1 MGNQHRQDRP
11 PARRSL
17 QLPDQGHL
25 LSSRPR
31 REQGQA
37 TVELALLLPFLVFLL
52 MCIVQTALVARDAVL
67 VSHAA
72 RVGARIA
79 AVNPSMDAVRDAV
92 ASAAPLDP
100 HRLDVERMVAGDLV
114 RVTVRYRSATEV
126 PLAGALVGDVHLSES
141 AAMPDERS
149 HGQRASAEIAACACH
164 THGVQWQVT
173 HL

>member
-1 MGNQHRQDRP
+1 
-11 PARRSL
+11 
-17 QLPDQGHL
+17 
-25 LSSRPR
+25 
-31 REQGQA
+31 
-37 TVELALLLPFLVFLL
+37 

-79 AVNPSMDAVRDAV
+79 AVEPSMDAVRDAV
-92 ASAAPLDP
+92 VSAAPLDP
-100 HRLDVERMVAGDLV
+100 DRLDVERSVSGELV

-126 PLAGALVGDVHLSES
+126 PLAGALVGDVLLSES
-141 AAMPDERS
+141 AAMPDERQ
-149 HGQRASAEIAACACH
+149 HRHAASAEIATCACH

>member
-1 MGNQHRQDRP
+1 M
-11 PARRSL
+11 
-17 QLPDQGHL
+17 
-25 LSSRPR
+25 
-31 REQGQA
+31 
-37 TVELALLLPFLVFLL
+37 PFLVLLL

-79 AVNPSMDAVRDAV
+79 AVEPSIDAVRSAV
-92 ASAAPLDP
+92 VSAAPLDP
-100 HRLDVERMVAGDLV
+100 DRLEIERHDGDLV

-126 PLAGALVGDVHLSES
+126 PLVGALIGDVHLSES

-149 HGQRASAEIAACACH
+149 VGRPTSSEIAACACH
-164 THGVQWQVT
+164 THEVQWQVT

>member
-1 MGNQHRQDRP
+1 M
-11 PARRSL
+11 
-17 QLPDQGHL
+17 
-25 LSSRPR
+25 
-31 REQGQA
+31 
-37 TVELALLLPFLVFLL
+37 PFLVFLL
-52 MCIVQTALVARDAVL
+52 MCIIQTALVARDAVL

-79 AVNPSMDAVRDAV
+79 AVEPSMDAVRDAV
-92 ASAAPLDP
+92 VSAAPLDP
-100 HRLDVERMVAGDLV
+100 GRLEVERSVAGELV
-114 RVTVRYRSATEV
+114 HITVRYRSATEV

-149 HGQRASAEIAACACH
+149 ERQRASTETAACACH